1 MADDYEAGEAEPE
14 AKDRNAAPWLA
25 LITDAIKCMQK
36 YQDKCD
42 NIDKLYA
49 DLDALS
55 KDAGDRE
62 FQIFWA
68 NLEVL
73 KPSIYSRPPVPV
85 VVPRFK
91 DRKPLP
97 RKASE
102 VLERS
107 LVSSFEADDID
118 ATMCLARDDLAIN
131 SRGVVWVRYEAK
143 KTEDGKLREKV
154 CKEHVER
161 DDFLHDPARKWAEV
175 EWVARRSW
183 INKKK
188 GVKRFGDDFLKAE
201 FKKQDTDK
209 DGN

>member
-25 LITDAIKCMQK
+25 LITDATKCMQK

-49 DLDALS
+49 DMDGMA
-55 KDAGDRE
+55 KADGERQ

-107 LVSSFEADDID
+107 LAHVLPMARSS
-118 ATMCLARDDLAIN
+118 LA
-131 SRGVVWVRYEAK
+131 
-143 KTEDGKLREKV
+143 
-154 CKEHVER
+154 
-161 DDFLHDPARKWAEV
+161 P
-175 EWVARRSW
+175 
-183 INKKK
+183 
-188 GVKRFGDDFLKAE
+188 
-201 FKKQDTDK
+201 
-209 DGN
+209 